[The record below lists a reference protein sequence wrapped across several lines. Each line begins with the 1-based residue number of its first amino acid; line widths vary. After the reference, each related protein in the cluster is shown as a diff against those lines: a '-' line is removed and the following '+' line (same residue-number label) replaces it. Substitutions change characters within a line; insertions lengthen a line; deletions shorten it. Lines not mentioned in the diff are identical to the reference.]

1 MLSFEIT
8 ESGKTIQ
15 IHIDSNGLSILQRA
29 LDNLKKHGHIHL
41 RSPPSGGSELND
53 VTPWGNPAVQEV
65 IITDGGDDPVSP

>member
-15 IHIDSNGLSILQRA
+15 IHVDRDGLSILKRA
-29 LDNLKKHGHIHL
+29 LDDLEARGHIHL

-53 VTPWGNPAVQEV
+53 VTPWGAPAVQEV
-65 IITDGGDDPVSP
+65 IITTGGDD